1 MKEDE
6 SKKRKYSM
14 FSNVLYFH
22 RYAYRM
28 FPDLAVYHL
37 FSVIG
42 GILMPLFGIV
52 LPSIVLTMVE
62 RKELLSG
69 MGIIASVGG
78 VMILLNALS
87 QGMNNRQYFYEN
99 DLRQYI
105 LSNMVLKGLR
115 CRYEY
120 IEYGEHKAT
129 ARRAYQSY
137 RGGDNA
143 VSYRMLDIPRE
154 FLINV
159 ACFFL
164 YSSVIGTL
172 NIWILLILIG
182 LSLLNYRFLLIRI
195 KGELVL
201 RDEFA
206 QSDREIYYLNN
217 TFRTVDMAKD
227 NRIFAMT
234 DWLMSFRRLL
244 FAGRMKLEKKQN
256 RKIILTEF
264 LQFLLGAVRD
274 GAAYAWLIHEVLSGS
289 ISAGGFILYFGAIA
303 GFSGFVTGIVDLF
316 ASLKRANEDAV
327 VFRAYMDLPE
337 TDEGGEA
344 PEELWKQPAKI
355 EFQDVSFSYGEEKIY
370 EHFNLVIQPGEK
382 IALLGVNGAGK
393 TTFVKLLCGLYEPQE
408 GRILI
413 NGIDV
418 KTVSKK
424 ALYELFSVVF
434 QETTILPYPVGCN
447 LSFKKL
453 EDTDEERAW
462 RALKEAGLEELFQE
476 KGIRLDDFMTKE
488 RFEDGVELSGGQK
501 QRFLLARA
509 IYKNGN
515 ILILDEPTA
524 ALDPIAESEIY
535 EEYAK
540 ITRDRT
546 SVFISHRL
554 ASTKFSDRILF
565 LEDGKIKES
574 GTHEEL
580 MALGGSYAHMFEVQS
595 HYYKKENAD
604 NKQNENE
611 VMVDAE

>member
-1 MKEDE
+1 MKEKE
-6 SKKRKYSM
+6 SKKQKYSL

-22 RYAYRM
+22 KYAYQIR
-28 FPDLAVYHL
+28 PDLIVYHVVG
-37 FSVIG
+37 VIG
-42 GILMPLFGIV
+42 GILLPLLGIV
-52 LPSIVLTMVE
+52 LPGIVLDMVE
-62 RKELLSG
+62 RKEILAG
-69 MGIIASVGG
+69 MGIIALAGG
-78 VMILLNALS
+78 VMILLNALT
-87 QGMNNRQYFYEN
+87 QGMDNRQYFDEN
-99 DLRQYI
+99 YLRQYI
-105 LSNMVLKGLR
+105 LSDLVLKGLK

-120 IEYGEHKAT
+120 VEYGEHKAT
-129 ARRAYQSY
+129 ARRAYQSFT
-137 RGGDNA
+137 GGDNA
-143 VSYRMLDIPRE
+143 VSYQMMDIPRA
-154 FLINV
+154 FLINT

-172 NIWILLILIG
+172 NIWILMGLMG
-182 LSLLNYRFLLIRI
+182 LSLLNYCFLQIRI
-195 KGELVL
+195 KGELAL

-206 QSDREIYYLNN
+206 QSDREIWYLNN
-217 TFRTVDMAKD
+217 TFRSVDMAKD
-227 NRIFAMT
+227 NRIFAMN

-289 ISAGGFILYFGAIA
+289 ISAGGFMLYFGAIT

-316 ASLKRANEDAV
+316 ARLKRANADAA
-327 VFRAYMDLPE
+327 VFRTYMDLPE
-337 TDEGGEA
+337 TDQGGEA

-382 IALLGVNGAGK
+382 IALLGTNGAGK
-393 TTFVKLLCGLYEPQE
+393 TTFVKLLCGLYEPQK
-408 GRILI
+408 GKILI
-413 NGIDV
+413 NGVDI
-418 KTVSKK
+418 KNVSKK

-447 LSFKKL
+447 LSLKKL

-462 RALKEAGLEELFQE
+462 RALREAGLEKVFRE
-476 KGIRLDDFMTKE
+476 KGIRLDTYMSKSS
-488 RFEDGVELSGGQK
+488 FEDGAELSGGQK
-501 QRFLLARA
+501 QRMLLARA

-535 EEYAK
+535 EEYVN
-540 ITRDRT
+540 ITRGRT

-565 LEDGKIKES
+565 LEDGRIKES

-595 HYYKKENAD
+595 HYYKKENND
-604 NKQNENE
+604 DKQNE
-611 VMVDAE
+611 VMAYAE